1 MKFLFIL
8 GLALVSASAWWAWR
22 THMRITRLRLVEGRV
37 AELIPVRGSKGGTNY
52 KLRIA
57 FRDLSGSESSFV
69 TGFSS
74 KPPMHD
80 LGESVKVGLEPGA
93 APLLVSFPA
102 RFAVPWVLFL
112 LGVFLALL
120 PLGFWYGPGWM
131 KAHYYPFE

>member
-1 MKFLFIL
+1 MKILFVL
-8 GLALVSASAWWAWR
+8 GLAFMTLAAWLAMRAHRRILAS
-22 THMRITRLRLVEGRV
+22 RLVDGRV

-57 FRDLSGSESSFV
+57 FKDPGGMESSFV
-69 TGFSS
+69 TAFSS

-80 LGESVKVGLEPGA
+80 LGEAVKVGLAPGE

-102 RFAVPWVLFL
+102 RFAFPWILFL
-112 LGVFLALL
+112 IGALMSVL

-131 KAHYYPFE
+131 RSHYYPFG